1 MEIEDEILNP
11 NETEEELVHR
21 LTRRITRSALDRF
34 RRARRRSSTASITLE
49 PIQEHPTPSPPPPA
63 SSSLPATTVQPLLCH
78 QDFFNDFSGKLYF
91 SDDVELKKDDLI
103 ESINE

>member
-1 MEIEDEILNP
+1 MEIEDETINP

-49 PIQEHPTPSPPPPA
+49 PIQEHPSPPPPPA
-63 SSSLPATTVQPLLCH
+63 SSSLPVPTVQPILCH

-91 SDDVELKKDDLI
+91 SDDVELKKDDLT